1 MAHPRTN
8 RYVCTIRDVTTSQ
21 KSKRP
26 RGAARREALLEAVL
40 EIVAEVG
47 AEAVTHRRVA
57 EQAQLPLASTTY
69 WFDSKEDLL
78 TAALQLAA
86 ERDVAR
92 LHELADQLRERDPL
106 EAVLATV
113 LDPVDEPANRASLMA
128 TYALLLE
135 AARRPALQELAR
147 RWTDA
152 YLETIGELLARAGS
166 VRPREDAQ
174 LVLAAADG
182 LQLEQLAAGDVDGSL
197 EQLAAGDANDPRPA
211 LTRLIQILIG
221 RRP

>member
-1 MAHPRTN
+1 M
-8 RYVCTIRDVTTSQ
+8 TTSNE
-21 KSKRP
+21 SKRP

-40 EIVAEVG
+40 EIMAEVG

-78 TAALQLAA
+78 TAALELAA

-92 LHELADQLRERDPL
+92 LYELAERMRERDPV

-113 LDPVDEPANRASLMA
+113 LDPVDEPASRASLLA
-128 TYALLLE
+128 SYALLLE

-152 YLETIGELLARAGS
+152 YLETVGELLKRAGS
-166 VRPREDAQ
+166 ARPREDAR
-174 LVLAAADG
+174 LILSAADG
-182 LQLEQLAAGDVDGSL
+182 LLLEQLT
-197 EQLAAGDANDPRPA
+197 AGDAQDPRPA
-211 LTRLIQILIG
+211 LGRLIHILIG
-221 RRP
+221 SRS

>member
-1 MAHPRTN
+1 MG
-8 RYVCTIRDVTTSQ
+8 VTTSN

-78 TAALQLAA
+78 TAALELAA

-92 LHELADQLRERDPL
+92 LHELADRLRERDPV

-113 LDPVDEPANRASLMA
+113 LDPVDEPSSRASLLA

-147 RWTDA
+147 RWTDV
-152 YLETIGELLARAGS
+152 YLQAIGELLDRAGS
-166 VRPREDAQ
+166 ARPREDAR
-174 LVLAAADG
+174 LILSAADG
-182 LQLEQLAAGDVDGSL
+182 LLLEQLT
-197 EQLAAGDANDPRPA
+197 AGDAEDPRPA
-211 LTRLIQILIG
+211 LGRLIHILIG
-221 RRP
+221 SRS

>member
-1 MAHPRTN
+1 
-8 RYVCTIRDVTTSQ
+8 VGVTISSD
-21 KSKRP
+21 SKRP

-78 TAALQLAA
+78 TAALALAA
-86 ERDVAR
+86 ERDVGR
-92 LHELADQLRERDPL
+92 LHELADRLRERDPV
-106 EAVLATV
+106 EAILTTV
-113 LDPVDEPANRASLMA
+113 LDPLDEPSSRASLMA
-128 TYALLLE
+128 SYALLLE

-152 YLETIGELLARAGS
+152 YLETIGDLLNRAGS
-166 VRPREDAQ
+166 TRPREDAR
-174 LVLAAADG
+174 LILSAADG
-182 LQLEQLAAGDVDGSL
+182 LLL
-197 EQLAAGDANDPRPA
+197 EQLAAGDAEDPRPVLA
-211 LTRLIQILIG
+211 RLVRILIG
-221 RRP
+221 SQP

>member
-1 MAHPRTN
+1 MA
-8 RYVCTIRDVTTSQ
+8 TSND
-21 KSKRP
+21 SKRP

-40 EIVAEVG
+40 EILAEVG

-147 RWTDA
+147 HWTDA
-152 YLETIGELLARAGS
+152 YLETIGELLQRAGS
-166 VRPREDAQ
+166 ARPRDDAR
-174 LVLAAADG
+174 LILAAADG
-182 LQLEQLAAGDVDGSL
+182 LLL
-197 EQLAAGDANDPRPA
+197 EQLAAGDADDPRPA
-211 LTRLIQILIG
+211 LARLIQILIG
-221 RRP
+221 PRP

>member
-1 MAHPRTN
+1 
-8 RYVCTIRDVTTSQ
+8 VTTSHE
-21 KSKRP
+21 SRRP

-57 EQAQLPLASTTY
+57 ERAALPLASTTY
-69 WFDSKEDLL
+69 WFESKEDLL
-78 TAALQLAA
+78 TAALELAA

-92 LHELADQLRERDPL
+92 LNQLADRLRDRDPL

-113 LDPVDEPANRASLMA
+113 LDPLDEPSSRASLMA

-135 AARRPALQELAR
+135 AARRPALQTLAR

-152 YLETIGELLARAGS
+152 YLETIGDLLQRAGS
-166 VRPREDAQ
+166 ASPREDAR
-174 LVLAAADG
+174 LILAAADG
-182 LQLEQLAAGDVDGSL
+182 LLL
-197 EQLAAGDANDPRPA
+197 EQLAAGDADDPRPA
-211 LTRLIQILIG
+211 LARLAHVLVG
-221 RRP
+221 PRP

>member
-1 MAHPRTN
+1 MS
-8 RYVCTIRDVTTSQ
+8 TSNE
-21 KSKRP
+21 SKRP

-78 TAALQLAA
+78 TAALELAA

-92 LHELADQLRERDPL
+92 LHELADRLRERDPV

-113 LDPVDEPANRASLMA
+113 LDPVDEPSSRASLMA

-147 RWTDA
+147 RWTAA
-152 YLETIGELLARAGS
+152 YLETIGELLERAGS
-166 VRPREDAQ
+166 ARPREDAH
-174 LVLAAADG
+174 LILSAADG
-182 LQLEQLAAGDVDGSL
+182 LLLEQLAAGIA
-197 EQLAAGDANDPRPA
+197 EDPRPA
-211 LTRLIQILIG
+211 LGRLVRILIG
-221 RRP
+221 SRP

>member
-1 MAHPRTN
+1 MG
-8 RYVCTIRDVTTSQ
+8 VTTSNEN
-21 KSKRP
+21 KRP

-40 EIVAEVG
+40 EIMAEVG

-78 TAALQLAA
+78 TAALELAA

-92 LHELADQLRERDPL
+92 LHELADQLRERDPV

-113 LDPVDEPANRASLMA
+113 LDPVDEPSSRASLLA
-128 TYALLLE
+128 SYALLLE

-147 RWTDA
+147 RWTDT
-152 YLETIGELLARAGS
+152 YLETIGELLQRAGS
-166 VRPREDAQ
+166 ARPRDDAR
-174 LVLAAADG
+174 LILSAADG
-182 LQLEQLAAGDVDGSL
+182 LLLEQLT
-197 EQLAAGDANDPRPA
+197 AGDAEDPRPA
-211 LTRLIQILIG
+211 LGRLVHILIG
-221 RRP
+221 SRS

>member
-1 MAHPRTN
+1 MS
-8 RYVCTIRDVTTSQ
+8 TSNE
-21 KSKRP
+21 SKRP

-78 TAALQLAA
+78 TAALELAA

-92 LHELADQLRERDPL
+92 LHELADRLHERDPV

-113 LDPVDEPANRASLMA
+113 LDPVDEPSSRASLMA

-147 RWTDA
+147 RWTAA
-152 YLETIGELLARAGS
+152 YLETIGELLERAGS
-166 VRPREDAQ
+166 ARPREDAH
-174 LVLAAADG
+174 LILSAADG
-182 LQLEQLAAGDVDGSL
+182 LLLEQLAAGIA
-197 EQLAAGDANDPRPA
+197 EDPRPA
-211 LTRLIQILIG
+211 LGRLVRILIG
-221 RRP
+221 SRP

>member
-1 MAHPRTN
+1 MRQGLDW
-8 RYVCTIRDVTTSQ
+8 YVCTIVGVTTSNEN
-21 KSKRP
+21 KRP

-40 EIVAEVG
+40 AIVAEVG

-57 EQAQLPLASTTY
+57 ERAGLPLASTTY

-92 LHELADQLRERDPL
+92 LRELAVTLRERDPL
-106 EAVLATV
+106 QAVLDAV
-113 LDPVDEPANRASLMA
+113 LDPVDEPSSRASLMA
-128 TYALLLE
+128 AYALLLE

-152 YLETIGELLARAGS
+152 YLETIGELLTRAGS
-166 VRPREDAQ
+166 PRPREDAR
-174 LVLAAADG
+174 LILSAADG
-182 LQLEQLAAGDVDGSL
+182 LLLEQLATGDTH
-197 EQLAAGDANDPRPA
+197 DPRPA
-211 LTRLIQILIG
+211 LARLVHILIG
-221 RRP
+221 SSS

>member
-1 MAHPRTN
+1 MG
-8 RYVCTIRDVTTSQ
+8 VTTSNE
-21 KSKRP
+21 SKRP

-69 WFDSKEDLL
+69 WFDSKDDLL
-78 TAALQLAA
+78 TAALELAA

-113 LDPVDEPANRASLMA
+113 LDPVDEPSSRASLMA

-152 YLETIGELLARAGS
+152 YVETIGELLQRAGS
-166 VRPREDAQ
+166 AHPREDAR
-174 LVLAAADG
+174 LILSAADG
-182 LQLEQLAAGDVDGSL
+182 LLLEQLATGDD
-197 EQLAAGDANDPRPA
+197 DDPRPA
-211 LTRLIQILIG
+211 LARLVHILIG
-221 RRP
+221 PRA

>member
-1 MAHPRTN
+1 
-8 RYVCTIRDVTTSQ
+8 VTTSHE
-21 KSKRP
+21 SKRP

-92 LHELADQLRERDPL
+92 LHELADQLRDRDPR

-113 LDPVDEPANRASLMA
+113 LDPVDEPARRASLMA

-152 YLETIGELLARAGS
+152 YLETIGELLERAGS
-166 VRPREDAQ
+166 TRPRDDAR
-174 LVLAAADG
+174 LILSAADG
-182 LQLEQLAAGDVDGSL
+182 LLLEQLAT
-197 EQLAAGDANDPRPA
+197 GDAEDPRPA
-211 LTRLIQILIG
+211 LARLVEILIG
-221 RRP
+221 SRS

>member
-1 MAHPRTN
+1 M
-8 RYVCTIRDVTTSQ
+8 TTSQ
-21 KSKRP
+21 QSKRP

-92 LHELADQLRERDPL
+92 LHELADRLRERDPR

-113 LDPVDEPANRASLMA
+113 LDPIDEPASRASAFLHFVHRHVHNS
-128 TYALLLE
+128 E
-135 AARRPALQELAR
+135 
-147 RWTDA
+147 
-152 YLETIGELLARAGS
+152 
-166 VRPREDAQ
+166 
-174 LVLAAADG
+174 VL
-182 LQLEQLAAGDVDGSL
+182 
-197 EQLAAGDANDPRPA
+197 
-211 LTRLIQILIG
+211 
-221 RRP
+221 

>member
-1 MAHPRTN
+1 MGMA
-8 RYVCTIRDVTTSQ
+8 TSND
-21 KSKRP
+21 SKRP

-40 EIVAEVG
+40 EILAEVG

-147 RWTDA
+147 HWTDA
-152 YLETIGELLARAGS
+152 YLETIGDLLQRAGS
-166 VRPREDAQ
+166 ARPRDDAR
-174 LVLAAADG
+174 LILAAADG
-182 LQLEQLAAGDVDGSL
+182 LLL
-197 EQLAAGDANDPRPA
+197 EQLAAGDADDPRPA
-211 LTRLIQILIG
+211 LARLIQILIG
-221 RRP
+221 PRP

>member
-1 MAHPRTN
+1 
-8 RYVCTIRDVTTSQ
+8 VTTSQ
-21 KSKRP
+21 QSKRP

-92 LHELADQLRERDPL
+92 LHELADRLRERDPR

-113 LDPVDEPANRASLMA
+113 LDPIDEPAGRASLMA

-147 RWTDA
+147 RWTDT

-166 VRPREDAQ
+166 ARPREDAR
-174 LVLAAADG
+174 LILAAADG
-182 LQLEQLAAGDVDGSL
+182 LLL
-197 EQLAAGDANDPRPA
+197 EQLAAGDADDPRPA
-211 LTRLIQILIG
+211 LARLVDILIG
-221 RRP
+221 PRP

>member
-1 MAHPRTN
+1 MATATPSRRTKKP
-8 RYVCTIRDVTTSQ
+8 SAEPQ
-21 KSKRP
+21 RP

-40 EIVAEVG
+40 KIVAEVG
-47 AEAVTHRRVA
+47 PDSVTHRRVA
-57 EQAQLPLASTTY
+57 EVAGLPLASTTY

-113 LDPVDEPANRASLMA
+113 LGPVDEPANRASLMA
-128 TYALLLE
+128 TYALMLE
-135 AARRPALQELAR
+135 AARRPVLQELSR

-152 YLETIGELLARAGS
+152 YLATIGELLARAGS
-166 VRPREDAQ
+166 DRPREDAQ
-174 LVLAAADG
+174 LILAAADG
-182 LQLEQLAAGDVDGSL
+182 LLL
-197 EQLAAGDANDPRPA
+197 EQLAAGDADDPRPA
-211 LTRLIQILIG
+211 LGRLIHILIG
-221 RRP
+221 PQP

>member
-1 MAHPRTN
+1 MG
-8 RYVCTIRDVTTSQ
+8 VTTSNEN
-21 KSKRP
+21 KRP

-40 EIVAEVG
+40 EIMAEVG

-78 TAALQLAA
+78 TAALELAA

-92 LHELADQLRERDPL
+92 LHELADQLRERDPV

-113 LDPVDEPANRASLMA
+113 LDPVDEPSSRASLLA
-128 TYALLLE
+128 SYALLLE

-152 YLETIGELLARAGS
+152 YLETIGELLDRAGS
-166 VRPREDAQ
+166 ARPREDAR
-174 LVLAAADG
+174 LILSAADG
-182 LQLEQLAAGDVDGSL
+182 LLLEQLT
-197 EQLAAGDANDPRPA
+197 AGDAEDLRPA
-211 LTRLIQILIG
+211 LGRLVHILIG
-221 RRP
+221 SRS

>member
-1 MAHPRTN
+1 M
-8 RYVCTIRDVTTSQ
+8 TTSNE
-21 KSKRP
+21 SKRP

-40 EIVAEVG
+40 EIMAEVG

-78 TAALQLAA
+78 TAALELAA

-92 LHELADQLRERDPL
+92 LHELADQLRERDPV

-113 LDPVDEPANRASLMA
+113 LDPVDEPSSRASLLA

-147 RWTDA
+147 RWTDV
-152 YLETIGELLARAGS
+152 YLETIGELLDRAGS
-166 VRPREDAQ
+166 ARPREDAR
-174 LVLAAADG
+174 LILSAADG
-182 LQLEQLAAGDVDGSL
+182 LLLEQLT
-197 EQLAAGDANDPRPA
+197 AGDAEDVRPA
-211 LTRLIQILIG
+211 LGRLIHILIG
-221 RRP
+221 SRS

>member
-1 MAHPRTN
+1 
-8 RYVCTIRDVTTSQ
+8 VTTSGQ
-21 KSKRP
+21 SRRP

-40 EIVAEVG
+40 QIVAEVG

-69 WFDSKEDLL
+69 WFDSKEELL
-78 TAALQLAA
+78 TAALELAA

-92 LHELADQLRERDPL
+92 LHELADRLGERDPVQ
-106 EAVLATV
+106 AILATV
-113 LDPVDEPANRASLMA
+113 LDPVDEPSSRASLMA
-128 TYALLLE
+128 SYALLLE

-166 VRPREDAQ
+166 ARSREDAR
-174 LVLAAADG
+174 LILSAADG
-182 LQLEQLAAGDVDGSL
+182 LLLEQLAAGEAD
-197 EQLAAGDANDPRPA
+197 DPRPA
-211 LTRLIQILIG
+211 LARLVSILIG
-221 RRP
+221 QQS

>member
-1 MAHPRTN
+1 
-8 RYVCTIRDVTTSQ
+8 VTTSQ
-21 KSKRP
+21 QSKRP

-40 EIVAEVG
+40 QIVAEVG

-92 LHELADQLRERDPL
+92 LHELADRLRERDPL

-113 LDPVDEPANRASLMA
+113 LDPVDEPSSRASLMA

-152 YLETIGELLARAGS
+152 YLETIGELLQRAGS
-166 VRPREDAQ
+166 ARPREDAQ
-174 LVLAAADG
+174 LILAAADG
-182 LQLEQLAAGDVDGSL
+182 LLL
-197 EQLAAGDANDPRPA
+197 EQLAAGDAEDPRPA
-211 LTRLIQILIG
+211 LARLVHILVG
-221 RRP
+221 PRR